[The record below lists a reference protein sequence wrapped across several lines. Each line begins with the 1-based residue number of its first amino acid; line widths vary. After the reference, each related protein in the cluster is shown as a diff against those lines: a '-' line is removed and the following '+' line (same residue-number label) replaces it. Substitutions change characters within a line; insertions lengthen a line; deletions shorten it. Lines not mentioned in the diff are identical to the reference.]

1 MKEEKYSIIRG
12 DRSGVF
18 FGIVEERKG
27 REAKIAKAR
36 QIWYWE
42 GARTILQI
50 AKDGI
55 NGQSKVT
62 VEAESVVLTDAI
74 EIVPCSDEATEAI
87 KGLPQWKI

>member
-27 REAKIAKAR
+27 REAKILKVR
-36 QIWYWE
+36 QIWYWD

-55 NGQSKVT
+55 NKNSKVT
-62 VEAESVVLTDAI
+62 VEAKSIILTDVI
-74 EIVPCSDEATEAI
+74 EIVPCSGKATEAI
-87 KGLPQWKI
+87 KGLQEWKI